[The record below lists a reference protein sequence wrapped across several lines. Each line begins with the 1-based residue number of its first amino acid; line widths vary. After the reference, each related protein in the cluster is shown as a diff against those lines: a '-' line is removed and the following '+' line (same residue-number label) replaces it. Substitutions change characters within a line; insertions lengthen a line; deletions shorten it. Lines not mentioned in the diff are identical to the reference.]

1 MGAFLGLVLGLGL
14 ALVVAA
20 LTDDPTR
27 EPRRS
32 AARRMRDAVRQRL
45 VEAGLARLGIPGL
58 AAWMLVGGLAAFV
71 VTAGISRSVVI
82 SIAFAAMAAYSPVV
96 VVAARRRRRQDR
108 LRAAWPDVVDD
119 LTSAVRAG
127 LSLPEALIQ
136 LAARGPV
143 ALRPAFAQFA
153 VDYRAGGRFGESL
166 DRLKDSLAD
175 PVGDRVVESLRMARE
190 VGGNDLGRLLRTL
203 SRFLREDARTR
214 GELEARQSW
223 TVNGAR
229 LAVAAPWVLLA
240 LLATRP
246 QAVAA
251 YDSAAGLVV
260 IASGAGA
267 CLIAYRLMMRIGRL
281 PVEGRVLR

>member
-1 MGAFLGLVLGLGL
+1 MGAFLGLLLGIGL

-32 AARRMRDAVRQRL
+32 AVRRLCDAVGQRL
-45 VEAGLARLGIPGL
+45 FEAGLARLGIAGL
-58 AAWMLVGGLAAFV
+58 AAWMLVGGLATFV

-96 VVAARRRRRQDR
+96 VVGARRRRRQDR

-267 CLIAYRLMMRIGRL
+267 CLVAYRLMMRIGRL
-281 PVEGRVLR
+281 PVESRVLR

>member
-14 ALVVAA
+14 VLVVAA
-20 LTDDPTR
+20 STDDPAR
-27 EPRRS
+27 PRRQS
-32 AARRMRDAVRQRL
+32 AAERLHNRFRQRL
-45 VEAGLARLGIPGL
+45 VEAGFARLGIAGVV
-58 AAWMLVGGLAAFV
+58 AWMLAGGVAAFV

-82 SIAFAAMAAYSPVV
+82 SVAFAAMAAYSPLVV
-96 VVAARRRRRQDR
+96 VGARRRRRQDT
-108 LRAAWPDVVDD
+108 LRGAWPDVVDD

-136 LAARGPV
+136 LSSRGPV

-240 LLATRP
+240 LLATRR

-251 YDSAAGLVV
+251 YDSAAGLLV
-260 IASGAGA
+260 IGSGAGA
-267 CLIAYRLMMRIGRL
+267 CLVAYRLMMRIGRL

>member
-1 MGAFLGLVLGLGL
+1 MGAFLGLVLGIGL

-20 LTDDPTR
+20 LTDAPTR

-32 AARRMRDAVRQRL
+32 AVRRMRDAVGQRL
-45 VEAGLARLGIPGL
+45 LEAGLARLGIAGL
-58 AAWMLVGGLAAFV
+58 AAWMLVGAIAAFV
-71 VTAGISRSVVI
+71 VTAGVSRSVVI
-82 SIAFAAMAAYSPVV
+82 SIAFAAMVACTPLVV
-96 VVAARRRRRQDR
+96 VGARRRRRQDT

-136 LAARGPV
+136 LSSRGPV

-153 VDYRAGGRFGESL
+153 VDYRAGGRFGQSL

-203 SRFLREDARTR
+203 SRFLREDARMR

-260 IASGAGA
+260 IASGGAA
-267 CLIAYRLMMRIGRL
+267 CLVAYRLMMRIGRL

>member
-1 MGAFLGLVLGLGL
+1 
-14 ALVVAA
+14 
-20 LTDDPTR
+20 
-27 EPRRS
+27 
-32 AARRMRDAVRQRL
+32 
-45 VEAGLARLGIPGL
+45 
-58 AAWMLVGGLAAFV
+58 
-71 VTAGISRSVVI
+71 
-82 SIAFAAMAAYSPVV
+82 MAAYSPLVV
-96 VVAARRRRRQDR
+96 VGARRRRRQDR

-136 LAARGPV
+136 LSARGPV

-260 IASGAGA
+260 IASGGAA
-267 CLIAYRLMMRIGRL
+267 CLVAYRLMMRIGRL
-281 PVEGRVLR
+281 PVESRVLR